1 MAQLLLVNPKR
12 RKRKAAKKS
21 ASAPRRRRRKMT
33 AKQAKYFAP
42 KRKRRT
48 SRARAAA
55 TTPARK
61 VRRRR
66 ASRGLAGFARNTSGS
81 VNPRAI
87 VGPAVIGAAGALG
100 LDVLY
105 GYLPIPANLKAGT
118 FAPLVKL
125 GAVIGISML
134 ASRFLPRQRAL
145 VKQAAG
151 AAVTIGLTISSRR
164 KCSNVCRP
172 SRSVN
177 TFPAWVNT
185 WAIAPHFRRSV
196 TFRRPNRS
204 PTPTQTAMSGDT
216 CRGAIQKIRTKFS
229 DFVTSRYV

>member
-21 ASAPRRRRRKMT
+21 ARAPRRRRRKMT

-151 AAVTIGLTISSRR
+151 AAVTIAAYNFFKAQVQQRLPTVPLGEYVSGMGEYVGDS
-164 KCSNVCRP
+164 P
-172 SRSVN
+172 S
-177 TFPAWVNT
+177 FPALGYVSPAQSFPDTNT
-185 WAIAPHFRRSV
+185 NGNVGGYMPWGNPENQDEIF
-196 TFRRPNRS
+196 
-204 PTPTQTAMSGDT
+204 
-216 CRGAIQKIRTKFS
+216 
-229 DFVTSRYV
+229 